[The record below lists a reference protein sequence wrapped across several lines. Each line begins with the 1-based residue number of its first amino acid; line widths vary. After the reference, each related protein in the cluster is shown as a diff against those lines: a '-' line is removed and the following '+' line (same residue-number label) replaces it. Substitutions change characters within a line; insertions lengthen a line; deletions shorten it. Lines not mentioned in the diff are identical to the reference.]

1 MFSTIDPHSCSYKT
15 FVFGGGDVPPVTPG
29 AATTAA
35 L

>member
-1 MFSTIDPHSCSYKT
+1 MFSTIDPHSCSSKT
-15 FVFGGGDVPPVTPG
+15 FVFWGNVPPVPPG